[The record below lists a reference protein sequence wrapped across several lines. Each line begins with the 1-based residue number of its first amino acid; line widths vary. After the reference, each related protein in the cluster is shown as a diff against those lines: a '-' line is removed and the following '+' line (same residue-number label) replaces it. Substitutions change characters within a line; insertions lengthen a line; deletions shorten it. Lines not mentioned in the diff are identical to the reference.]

1 MITNM
6 FTKNKKYLISSKIRC
21 NKHRKRILA
30 ISQKVTAL
38 HAAGAFSALEMVDTI
53 YYKLMKKN
61 SKKKFIDTFLM
72 SKGHGCMSQY
82 VVLESLGI
90 FPKKYLDTYC
100 TKNGKLGCHPDYGVP
115 GIEASTGSLGHGM
128 GLATGM
134 AHADFINKK
143 KTKLFL
149 MISDGELQEGSTW
162 ENMMMAA
169 NLKLKNL
176 ICFIDHNGSQSFGI
190 TKETHP
196 KFYPLKEKILSFGWE
211 CIEIDGHNILEISS
225 SINKRKT
232 KKPLMIIGNTIK
244 GKGVS
249 FMENKPIWHYRSPNP
264 KEYKIALKELETTDN

>member
-1 MITNM
+1 MNTS
-6 FTKNKKYLISSKIRC
+6 TKNKKYLIDSIKRC
-21 NKHRKRILA
+21 NLHRKRILD
-30 ISQKVTAL
+30 ISQKVNAL

-53 YYKLMKKN
+53 YHKLMRKN
-61 SKKKFIDTFLM
+61 SNKKFIDTFLM

-82 VVLESLGI
+82 TVLESLGL
-90 FPKKYLDTYC
+90 FPKKYLDNYC
-100 TKNGKLGCHPDYGVP
+100 TKDGILGCHPDYGVP

-128 GLATGM
+128 GLAVGM
-134 AHADFINKK
+134 AYADYIEKK
-143 KTKLFL
+143 NTKLFL

-190 TKETHP
+190 TKKTHP

-211 CIEIDGHNILEISS
+211 CKEIDGHNILEISNS
-225 SINKRKT
+225 VKKKKT
-232 KKPLMIIGNTIK
+232 NKPLMIIANTIK

-249 FMENKPIWHYRSPNP
+249 FMENKPIWHYRSPNHE
-264 KEYKIALKELETTDN
+264 EYKIALKELEVIDGKI

>member
-1 MITNM
+1 M
-6 FTKNKKYLISSKIRC
+6 KNKKFSINEAKKRC
-21 NKHRKRILA
+21 VKYRKRILD
-30 ISQKVTAL
+30 ISQKVNAI
-38 HAAGAFSALEMVDTI
+38 HAAGAFSALEMVDAI
-53 YYKLMKKN
+53 YHGLMRKKLKN
-61 SKKKFIDTFLM
+61 KFLDTFLM

-82 VVLESLGI
+82 VILESLGI

-100 TKNGKLGCHPDYGVP
+100 TKNGKLGSHPDYGLP

-128 GLATGM
+128 GLAVGM
-134 AHADFINKK
+134 AHADVVEKK
-143 KTKLFL
+143 DVKLFL

-169 NLKLKNL
+169 NLELKNL

-196 KFYPLKEKILSFGWE
+196 KFYPLKEKIVSFGWE
-211 CIEIDGHNILEISS
+211 CTEINGHNSQEVLNAVK
-225 SINKRKT
+225 NKKT
-232 KKPLMIIGNTIK
+232 KKPLMVIGNTVK

-264 KEYKIALKELETTDN
+264 SEYKIALQELRIIKK